1 MRRRH
6 AQLWMILLSITA
18 GGPAHAA
25 TLAEFASWCAPEGG
39 RDRLCQTYLET
50 YIEGLASTDPVM
62 NGGNRACVPPDAD
75 RNEIIRVVRAYAA
88 GSGTA
93 GDVSGVEGLGTA
105 LKGRYPCP

>member
-1 MRRRH
+1 MRRWH
-6 AQLWMILLSITA
+6 ARLWMVLFSIAA

-25 TLAEFASWCAPEGG
+25 TLEEFTSWCAPEGG
-39 RDRLCQTYLET
+39 REQLCQTYLQT

-88 GSGTA
+88 ESGTA
-93 GDVSGVEGLGTA
+93 GDVSGVEGLGAA